1 MNENIE
7 ERFFICSK
15 CFGTLSEFMLG
26 NSKLVKGLG
35 LPDHLTVHPVESA
48 DALGLCERCKV
59 NTADGF
65 IPLAKPEQ
73 VVIK

>member
-1 MNENIE
+1 MNENNE
-7 ERFFICSK
+7 EKFFICSK

-35 LPDHLTVHPVESA
+35 LPDCITVHPVDSVA
-48 DALGLCERCKV
+48 PPGTCERCKV

-73 VVIK
+73 VVV